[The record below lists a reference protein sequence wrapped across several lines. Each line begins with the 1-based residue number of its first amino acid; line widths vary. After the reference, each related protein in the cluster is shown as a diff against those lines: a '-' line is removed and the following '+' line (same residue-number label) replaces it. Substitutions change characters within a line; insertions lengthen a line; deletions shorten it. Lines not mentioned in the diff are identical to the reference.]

1 MATQLSTP
9 TTAPTAPTSPRR
21 GALIAGAALALMAV
35 IAPIANF
42 GLIPAGQTGPAAALL
57 ATVFVLDVVAA
68 LALVPVL
75 REAGPR
81 LAQLAAA
88 LRILLYAAAFVV
100 AVAQL
105 AAGGVEAF
113 QSIWDAALAVFGLH
127 LLLVATLFVRGRE
140 LPSWVG
146 ILVGIAGV
154 GYLVDAALVVGNSQ
168 AAIGQFTFVG
178 EVVLLVWLL
187 GWGGR
192 RRARG

>member
-1 MATQLSTP
+1 
-9 TTAPTAPTSPRR
+9 
-21 GALIAGAALALMAV
+21 MAV

-42 GLIPAGQTGPAAALL
+42 GLIPAGQTGTAAALL
-57 ATVFVLDVVAA
+57 AVVVVLDVVAA

-75 REAGPR
+75 REAGHR

-88 LRILLYAAAFVV
+88 LRILYAAAFAV

-105 AAGGVEAF
+105 AAGSVEAF

-127 LLLVATLFVRGRE
+127 LLLVATLFLRGRA

>member
-9 TTAPTAPTSPRR
+9 TTASTIPASPRR
-21 GALIAGAALALMAV
+21 AALIAGGALALMAV
-35 IAPIANF
+35 LAPIANF
-42 GLIPAGQTGPAAALL
+42 GLIPAGQTGAAAALL
-57 ATVFVLDVVAA
+57 AAVVVLDVIAA

-75 REAGPR
+75 REAGRR

-88 LRILLYAAAFVV
+88 LRILYAAAFAV

-105 AAGGVEAF
+105 AVGNDDAF
-113 QSIWDAALAVFGLH
+113 QSIWDTALAVFGVH
-127 LLLVATLFVRGRE
+127 LLLVATLFLRGRA

-146 ILVGIAGV
+146 ILVAIAGL
-154 GYLVDAALVVGNSQ
+154 GYLIDAILAAGNNQ

-192 RRARG
+192 RRVRG